1 MAPTC
6 KTPAGADL
14 AGASRDCF
22 GGWSHL
28 SDNPA
33 SLRVQHL
40 IARYALPIETA
51 AIIAALAFGGAA

>member
-1 MAPTC
+1 MAPTY

-14 AGASRDCF
+14 TGASRNSC
-22 GGWSHL
+22 GGCL
-28 SDNPA
+28 QGLDNPA

-51 AIIAALAFGGAA
+51 AIVAALAFGGAV